1 MKSKENDP
9 ASHGKLSDVAP
20 IGYLIFEVARQLR
33 RRFEEEAKGHGI
45 TMPQWKA
52 LSEISRNPGIT
63 QVALAA
69 LTDTDPMTMSG
80 ILDRL
85 EKRGF
90 VTRSP
95 DPRDSRA
102 KVVQILPEGTVVVG
116 QAREVGLVIYGRAI
130 EGIGAAEEEVLRGAL
145 ERIRGNLVGMYAE
158 EKESA

>member
-1 MKSKENDP
+1 LKWRGSFAAASKTKQRD
-9 ASHGKLSDVAP
+9 
-20 IGYLIFEVARQLR
+20 
-33 RRFEEEAKGHGI
+33 HGI

-63 QVALAA
+63 QVELAA
-69 LTDTDPMTMSG
+69 LTDSDPMTMSG

-102 KVVQILPEGTVVVG
+102 KVVQILPEGDG
-116 QAREVGLVIYGRAI
+116 GGRA
-130 EGIGAAEEEVLRGAL
+130 GARSGARHLWPRDRRGSVRPKKKCCRAALRTHSRKSRRHVCRRKGKCL
-145 ERIRGNLVGMYAE
+145 R
-158 EKESA
+158 